1 MKKTFEYA
9 VGDSWLLDMKG
20 EKSIYTVKDCKFRA
34 EDGKEI
40 YTVDVNGQIT
50 RVVTKNKLHFLLFR
64 YMFKKLKSGKYRK
77 YDCSLQE
84 KDVLAY
90 YANFRKKEEM
100 RVERVAVLLERSA
113 EYRDA
118 VQEISLFSM
127 LLAKAEYMRDDAFEF
142 VRLKEKLEKA
152 KEKRRAVFAKLG
164 IKPGEEKKRI
174 YCAKCQD
181 TGILPSGRICSCA
194 EARENEIRAYVA
206 EVEQCKPKV

>member
-1 MKKTFEYA
+1 
-9 VGDSWLLDMKG
+9 
-20 EKSIYTVKDCKFRA
+20 
-34 EDGKEI
+34 
-40 YTVDVNGQIT
+40 
-50 RVVTKNKLHFLLFR
+50 
-64 YMFKKLKSGKYRK
+64 MFKKLKSGKYRK

-127 LLAKAEYMRDDAFEF
+127 LLAKAEYMRVDAFEI
-142 VRLKEKLEKA
+142 VRLKKKLEKA